1 MATLPSI
8 PTLYDRYRD
17 FDLLVDSRRLGD
29 AAKTLFFA
37 LPGQR
42 THGNKFV
49 GPLYRKG
56 VRHFVVLRQAQQGA
70 QTQVQQ
76 ELEQQGKYSEAIF
89 LLTDDPLRLLQQ
101 LATHHRRQFDIPVL
115 AITGSNGKTIV
126 KDWLAQLLQPYLNV
140 CASPRSYNSRIGVPL
155 SVWRLRAEH
164 EVAIFE
170 AGISEAG
177 EMAALAEIIRP
188 TCGLFTMLGS
198 AHAAGFSDA
207 RAKHRE
213 KMTLFRG
220 TDWVV
225 VPADDTDS
233 VGLLRKLN
241 VDPIT
246 HLGINRRWLEVDEVS
261 LKMDFPDLP
270 TIYLENAYAAAT
282 AAYAL
287 GLNKEQIAA
296 GLDDL
301 RILDNRL
308 EQREGLH
315 GGPVINDSYSNDLT
329 ALAAALDF
337 AEARAN
343 SGKLCLI
350 LGTIQPR
357 SSSSHSTSV
366 SAPEDDLLP
375 LLRPRLTRLL
385 TIGETN
391 ASLARAIS
399 GARHFTRPEALLA
412 ELGNIPF
419 SPGEV
424 ILIKGA
430 SQERLDRV
438 ADTLSRKQHRTLLR
452 IDLAALRHNFNVYR
466 ASTSAQMIVMV
477 KASAYGG
484 GAPPVAHALA
494 EAGADYLAVAYPDEG
509 SLLREHGLKLPIMVL
524 NAASHDFERMG
535 KDNLEPVV
543 HRLEDLQRI
552 KDSGLKVH
560 LELDTGMARLGFRP
574 AELEGL
580 LTELRSGTYERIISS
595 VFTHLAASE
604 DGAHDD
610 FTRQQ
615 ISAFDAAYKRIAE
628 ALGTSPPRHL
638 LNSNGIS
645 RFPENAYEYVRLGIG
660 LYGIGDAGKASAL
673 RPVLTFSTRVT
684 AVFELKAGESIGYGR
699 RGTMTQDG
707 KVAILSVGYADGLP
721 RLAGEG
727 RFSIRIKSG
736 LASIIGSVCMDMT
749 MVEVTHLPEVKV
761 GDEAILFGAGHPIEL
776 LSEAAMTIPYE
787 ILTGIG
793 PRVHRVY
800 TAE

>member
-1 MATLPSI
+1 MPSLPSI
-8 PTLYDRYRD
+8 PILYDRYGD
-17 FDLLVDSRRLGD
+17 FDLLVDSRRLRD
-29 AAKTLFFA
+29 PEKTLFFA

-49 GPLYRKG
+49 RQLYRKG
-56 VRHFVVLRQAQQGA
+56 VRHFVVHTLRRGP
-70 QTQVQQ
+70 QVQG
-76 ELEQQGKYSEAIF
+76 ELDKQGKYPEATF

-101 LATHHRRQFDIPVL
+101 LAAHHRRQFDIPVL

-126 KDWLAQLLQPYLNV
+126 KDWLAQLLQPYLKV

-155 SVWRLRAEH
+155 SVWRLRPEH
-164 EVAIFE
+164 EIAIFE

-198 AHAAGFSDA
+198 AHAAGFTDELT
-207 RAKHRE
+207 KHRE
-213 KMTLFRG
+213 KMSLFRG
-220 TDWVV
+220 AKWVV
-225 VPADDTDS
+225 VPADDTTS
-233 VGLLRKLN
+233 VGLLRKLD
-241 VDPIT
+241 VEPIT
-246 HLGINRRWLEVDEVS
+246 HLGIKGRWLEVEEVS
-261 LKMDFPDLP
+261 LELPFPELP
-270 TIYLENAYAAAT
+270 AIYLENAYAAAT

-287 GLNKEQIAA
+287 GLGKEQIAA
-296 GLDDL
+296 SLPDL
-301 RILDNRL
+301 HVLDNRL
-308 EQREGLH
+308 EQRAGLH

-357 SSSSHSTSV
+357 SSNSPSTRV
-366 SAPEDDLLP
+366 SAPEDTLLP
-375 LLRPRLTRLL
+375 LLHPRLTRLL

-391 ASLARAIS
+391 AGLSRSIA
-399 GARHFTRPEALLA
+399 GARHFSHPEALLA

-430 SQERLDRV
+430 SEERLHRV
-438 ADTLSRKQHRTLLR
+438 ADALSRQQHRTLLR

-466 ASTSAQMIVMV
+466 SGTSAKMIVMV

-509 SLLREHGLKLPIMVL
+509 SHLRQHGLQLPIMVL
-524 NAASHDFERMG
+524 NAAGHDFDRMLS
-535 KDNLEPVV
+535 NRLEPVI
-543 HRLEDLQRI
+543 HRLEDLRRAREA
-552 KDSGLKVH
+552 GLKVH

-574 AELEGL
+574 AELKAL
-580 LTELRSGTYERIISS
+580 LTELRSGDYARTIAS

-615 ISAFDAAYKRIAE
+615 INTFDAAYERIAE
-628 ALGTSPPRHL
+628 ALGASPSRHL

-645 RFPENAYEYVRLGIG
+645 RFPGHAYEYVRLGIG
-660 LYGIGDAGKASAL
+660 LYGIGDAAKAAAL
-673 RPVLTFSTRVT
+673 RPVLSFSTRVT
-684 AVFELKAGESIGYGR
+684 AVFELKAGQSIGYGR
-699 RGTMTQDG
+699 RGKMAHDG
-707 KVAILSVGYADGLP
+707 RVAVLSVGYADGLP

-727 RFSIRIKSG
+727 RFSVRLPGG
-736 LASIIGSVCMDMT
+736 LAPVIGSVCMDMT
-749 MVEVTHLPEVKV
+749 MVDVSQLPGVKV
-761 GDEAILFGAGHPIEL
+761 DDEAMLFGADHPIEEL
-776 LSEAAMTIPYE
+776 AEAAMTIPYE

-793 PRVHRVY
+793 PRVQRVY